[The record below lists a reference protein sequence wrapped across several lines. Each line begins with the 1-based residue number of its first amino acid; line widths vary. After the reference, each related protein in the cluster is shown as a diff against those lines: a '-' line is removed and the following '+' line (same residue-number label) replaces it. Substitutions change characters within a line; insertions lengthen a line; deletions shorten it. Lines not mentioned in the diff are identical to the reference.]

1 MQRALEITI
10 NLAARLAPIAPQSTY
25 FCCTSWE
32 EMHNILLK
40 KMTKMILIHMFGEGI
55 KLENTNS
62 ECIKISLIKKSK
74 EQLSYLFITTLKT

>member
-1 MQRALEITI
+1 
-10 NLAARLAPIAPQSTY
+10 
-25 FCCTSWE
+25 
-32 EMHNILLK
+32 MHNILLK

-74 EQLSYLFITTLKT
+74 KQLSYLSITTLKT

>member
-10 NLAARLAPIAPQSTY
+10 NLSARLAPIAPQSTY
-25 FCCTSWE
+25 FCCTSWK

-55 KLENTNS
+55 ELENTNS

-74 EQLSYLFITTLKT
+74 KQLSYLFITTLKT